1 MSLPELPKTT
11 DRRELR
17 KALVRLRL
25 EMHRQEIR
33 NEAGNALQPLA
44 RLRSMGDSLQ
54 GGLQGGLGIKH
65 APLWGIGA
73 VVLLGFITGKGA
85 RSGNLSRLTKLT
97 SSLLPLIRLFMQQPP
112 NRP

>member
-11 DRRELR
+11 NRRELR

-33 NEAGNALQPLA
+33 HESGQLLNPLN
-44 RLRSMGDSLQ
+44 RLRAMGDS
-54 GGLQGGLGIKH
+54 LQGGLGIKH

-73 VVLLGFITGKGA
+73 VVVLGFLTGKGA
-85 RSGNLSRLTKLT
+85 KSGSLSRMVRLG
-97 SSLLPLIRLFMQQPP
+97 SSLIPLLKLVMQGPASK
-112 NRP
+112 R

>member
-17 KALVRLRL
+17 KALIRLRL

-33 NEAGNALQPLA
+33 HESGQVLKPLT

-65 APLWGIGA
+65 GPLWGIGA
-73 VVLLGFITGKGA
+73 VVLLGFLTGKGA
-85 RSGNLSRLTKLT
+85 RSGSLTRLAGLG
-97 SSLLPLIRLFMQQPP
+97 SSLAPLIRLFMQSGK
-112 NRP
+112 R

>member
-1 MSLPELPKTT
+1 MSLPELPQTT

-25 EMHRQEIR
+25 EMRRQEIR
-33 NEAGNALQPLA
+33 HESGQLLKPLT
-44 RLRSMGDSLQ
+44 RLRGVGDSLQ

-73 VVLLGFITGKGA
+73 VVLLGFLTGKGA
-85 RSGNLSRLTKLT
+85 RNGSLTRLAGVG
-97 SSLLPLIRLFMQQPP
+97 SSLTPLIRLFMQS
-112 NRP
+112 RR

>member
-1 MSLPELPKTT
+1 MSLPELPKTN

-33 NEAGNALQPLA
+33 NEAGNALQPLT
-44 RLRSMGDSLQ
+44 RLRGMGDS
-54 GGLQGGLGIKH
+54 LQGGLGIKH

-73 VVLLGFITGKGA
+73 VVLLGFLTGKGA
-85 RSGNLSRLTKLT
+85 RSGNLGRLTQLT
-97 SSLLPLIRLFMQQPP
+97 SSLLPLVRLFMQQPP
-112 NRP
+112 KRP